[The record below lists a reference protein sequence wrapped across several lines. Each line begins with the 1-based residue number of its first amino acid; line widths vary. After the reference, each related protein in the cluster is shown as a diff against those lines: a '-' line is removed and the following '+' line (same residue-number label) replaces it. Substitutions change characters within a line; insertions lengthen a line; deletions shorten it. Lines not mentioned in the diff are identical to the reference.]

1 VGDALDMIGQYTYRA
16 FTLTALDARAKGAI
30 PCGLLEGAI
39 VTAPIKRG
47 ELITHA
53 NTRVDATSKIV
64 AMRAK
69 QDEMVYG
76 AAR

>member
-1 VGDALDMIGQYTYRA
+1 
-16 FTLTALDARAKGAI
+16 
-30 PCGLLEGAI
+30 
-39 VTAPIKRG
+39 
-47 ELITHA
+47 LITHA
-53 NTRVDATSKIV
+53 NTRVDASSKIV